1 MIFTSVPDRAY
12 FICILCTPVI
22 GPFRPFFVSCVY
34 SYCHLT
40 FGGNVVTSSECV
52 KNLGVYFDKTLSMNQ
67 QVSSVSKSYFYQIR
81 NIGRIRPYITENACK
96 TLVCS
101 LVTSRLD
108 YCNALLY
115 GLPASVIQ
123 RLQRI
128 QNTSARNATRRKKH
142 DHITPTLETLHW
154 LPMHYRVQCKVL
166 LYVFKG

>member
-1 MIFTSVPDRAY
+1 MTHFP
-12 FICILCTPVI
+12 
-22 GPFRPFFVSCVY
+22 GPFVSIA
-34 SYCHLT
+34 SS
-40 FGGNVVTSSECV
+40 TSSECV

-67 QVSSVSKSYFYQIR
+67 QVSSVSKSCFHQIR

-115 GLPASVIQ
+115 GLPASVIK

-128 QNTSARNATRRKKH
+128 QNIAARVVTRRKKH

-154 LPMHYRVQCKVL
+154 LPYITECNTKSYSMYLKP
-166 LYVFKG
+166 